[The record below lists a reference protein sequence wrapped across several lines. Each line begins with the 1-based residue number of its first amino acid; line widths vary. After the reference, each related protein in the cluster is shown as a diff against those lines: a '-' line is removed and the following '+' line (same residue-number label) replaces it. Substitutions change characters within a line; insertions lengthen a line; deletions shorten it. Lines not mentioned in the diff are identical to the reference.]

1 MLSDLYAIF
10 GVILFSGIFLM
21 ALLAGDKNDEIFTD
35 ELTDEPVVTPQHEC
49 VVCGQKFWSWQM
61 RTTNLCT
68 ECFRKRVRK

>member
-1 MLSDLYAIF
+1 MLFVLYAIF
-10 GVILFSGIFLM
+10 GVILFLGIFVV
-21 ALLAGDKNDEIFTD
+21 ALIAGDENDEMFTD
-35 ELTDEPVVTPQHEC
+35 ELSEDPVITPQHTC